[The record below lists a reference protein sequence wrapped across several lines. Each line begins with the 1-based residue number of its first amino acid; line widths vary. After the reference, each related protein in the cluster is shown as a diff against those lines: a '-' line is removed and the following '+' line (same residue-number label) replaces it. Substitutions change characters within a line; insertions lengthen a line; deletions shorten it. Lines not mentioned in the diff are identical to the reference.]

1 MSGNLLY
8 RCSLKQRANSS
19 ECIPPISTTTTWPKT
34 CSWPMTSRI
43 HDSMSSERS
52 IHFHF
57 FPWKIV
63 NLQLKETN
71 PDFKRNTVM
80 ELLIRPVQRLPSVIL
95 LMKEINKKSDKSG
108 QVKAEAAA
116 TTVDR
121 VLK

>member
-1 MSGNLLY
+1 MFTQAARELERVYPPYINNYDLAKDLLMAY
-8 RCSLKQRANSS
+8 DEQNPRFHVFRKVL
-19 ECIPPISTTTTWPKT
+19 TTHF
-34 CSWPMTSRI
+34 RFLL
-43 HDSMSSERS
+43 SMEEM
-52 IHFHF
+52 
-57 FPWKIV
+57 V